1 MKNTRRLTAILMAL
15 VMMIAAGTAY
25 AAAPAD
31 GSYTDFGSGRNDFI
45 YVTTTFQD
53 GKIAAVEIGENK
65 ETKDIATGALRLM
78 PDRIV
83 ENNSLNVDTVSM
95 ATLSS
100 NGILEA
106 VRGAIVQ
113 AGGDPADFMTDCKS
127 TITTDYDAEYTA
139 DVVIVGAGG
148 SGLACAIRAAQVGL
162 NVILLEQKS
171 YTGGALYGTEC
182 HYTNDSIVEVL
193 FNITDNQT
201 ADEGYEYHMNYNH
214 NEANPEIVRYFMDNV
229 GNVVNWFVALEGN
242 APIAAYP
249 SFRGSGTSSWTMTP
263 GEGPGE
269 ALRMQNICN
278 KLGVNTLT
286 NVHADHIIMNEVGEA
301 VGIEATTTDGKPLKV
316 NAGAV
321 IIATG
326 GFVDNQEM
334 LAQYVGQGESAAS
347 ISGGNLKA
355 GGTGGRMGDGINM
368 CWEVGADMFGQE
380 HVAYCLTTV
389 PGFAIDSPVHRAAY
403 NPYLWINDDG
413 VRFSNESSGF
423 LLACAQ
429 PNGEY
434 WCLLDTSKIDFMEH
448 NETLA
453 GTCFT
458 PSTNAPV
465 TNLRAI
471 LDNCVEKG
479 MINRADTWEEL
490 SQQIGV
496 DTETMLGT
504 IETYNGYCEAGEDP
518 DFNKDPAKLIPM
530 DAEGPYYAI
539 KMVGGMLTTTG
550 GVKIN
555 EKFQVVNKEGAVI
568 PHLYCIG
575 TDAGGFYA
583 ETYNFM
589 DSGCCST
596 FSFLSGSTAA
606 ENVAREQG
614 LEVKSIYG

>member
-1 MKNTRRLTAILMAL
+1 MMKKRRFLTSMLAL
-15 VMMIAAGTAY
+15 ALAMTATG
-25 AAAPAD
+25 ALADAPAD

-45 YVTTTFQD
+45 YVTTTFKD
-53 GKIAAVEIGENK
+53 GKIQNVEIGDNK
-65 ETKDIATGALRLM
+65 ETPTIAAGALRLM
-78 PDRIV
+78 PQRIV

-100 NGILEA
+100 NGIIEA
-106 VRGAIVQ
+106 VKGAIRQ
-113 AGGDPADFMTDCKS
+113 AGGNVDDFMTDCKVPVV
-127 TITTDYDAEYTA
+127 TDYSDEYTA
-139 DVVIVGAGG
+139 DVVVVGAGAA
-148 SGLACAIRAAQVGL
+148 GLTASIRAAQCGL
-162 NVILLEQKS
+162 NVVMVEQKG

-182 HYTNDSIVEVL
+182 HYTNDSVVEEM
-193 FNITDNQT
+193 FDRKDNQT

-214 NEANPEIVRYFMDNV
+214 NEANPEIVRYFMDHV
-229 GNVVNWFVALEGN
+229 GNVINWFCSLDGN
-242 APIAAYP
+242 TPIAAYD
-249 SFRGSGTSSWTMTP
+249 SFRGPGTSSWTMTD

-269 ALRMQNICN
+269 AIRLQNDCN
-278 KLGVNTLT
+278 KLGVTTLT
-286 NVHADHIIMNEVGEA
+286 NVHADSLIMTDDNKA
-301 VGIEATTTDGKPLKV
+301 AGINATTTDGKAVTVK
-316 NAGAV
+316 ASAV

-334 LAQYVGQGESAAS
+334 LAEYVGQGEAAAS
-347 ISGGNLKA
+347 VSGGNRKA
-355 GGTGGRMGDGINM
+355 GGTGDRNGDGINM
-368 CWEVGADMFGQE
+368 CWNVGADKVGQE

-413 VRFSNESSGF
+413 VRFSSEASGF

-434 WCLLDTSKIDFMEH
+434 WCLLDTSKIDFMEN

-458 PSTNAPV
+458 PSTRAPIA
-465 TNLRAI
+465 NLRAI

-479 MINRADTWEEL
+479 MIYRADTWAEL
-490 SQQIGV
+490 SELIGV
-496 DTETMLGT
+496 DTDTMLNT
-504 IETYNGYCEAGEDP
+504 IDTYNTYCANGVDP
-518 DFNKDPAKLIPM
+518 DFNKAADRLIAM

-550 GVKIN
+550 GVKVN
-555 EKFQVVNKEGAVI
+555 EKFQVVSTDGSII
-568 PHLYCIG
+568 PHLYCVG

-606 ENVAREQG
+606 ENVAAELG
-614 LEVKSIYG
+614 KTFDSIY